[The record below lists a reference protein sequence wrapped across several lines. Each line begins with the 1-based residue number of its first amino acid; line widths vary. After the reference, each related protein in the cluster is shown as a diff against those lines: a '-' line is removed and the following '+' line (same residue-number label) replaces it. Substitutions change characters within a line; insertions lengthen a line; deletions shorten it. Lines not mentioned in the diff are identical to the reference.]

1 MITFI
6 LAIYWSIFMVFN
18 IIIQK
23 DSDHHLLYVVSHVF
37 SHLIHRVSLL
47 PWLLH
52 VFTMYM
58 RAALQLATDYT
69 LKVREQVCLFLFF
82 FELSYEK
89 RRRSMHKKQNKTK
102 KKKTSPILLW
112 LVCSQFIYK
121 IIMNFFYMM
130 FKHIIRGKHCGNR
143 IIFSYTVSGNMFV
156 MEIIHKVINRNLRW
170 LSFHMHHIIY
180 NGF

>member
-18 IIIQK
+18 TIIQK

-58 RAALQLATDYT
+58 RAALQQATDYT
-69 LKVREQVCLFLFF
+69 LKVREQVCLFLIFLNYRTRN
-82 FELSYEK
+82 EDEVCIKSKIK
-89 RRRSMHKKQNKTK
+89 RRKRKHHRYSCDLCVHNSYT
-102 KKKTSPILLW
+102 ILLW
-112 LVCSQFIYK
+112 ISSIWCSSTLYEESIAAIELYLVTRSL
-121 IIMNFFYMM
+121 
-130 FKHIIRGKHCGNR
+130 
-143 IIFSYTVSGNMFV
+143 
-156 MEIIHKVINRNLRW
+156 VICLWWKLFTR
-170 LSFHMHHIIY
+170 
-180 NGF
+180 